1 MASESSA
8 RSGDDADA
16 TGLPPRPSPPINVS
30 AGSARETG
38 GRADVDRS
46 TAAPP
51 VQEAPRHGMVAA
63 TVRVLDD
70 DDPPLPLLHV
80 VDHEKQT
87 DGAEGP
93 QLHDG
98 PPGPSLFPS
107 EFDDS
112 LSKRV
117 ENEVK
122 GPQLHDGPPGPSS
135 FPSEFDDSLARKLGN
150 DSEQNSPDN
159 ARDDASTVHSTAG
172 PNAAYTAAPVGP
184 SMVEGVEEVNV
195 SSRGATSPARSQ
207 TEASAATATVGLTS
221 SSSGRSTIV
230 VEAYRVEEAEETPG
244 MGPVY
249 EAELAVLPF
258 YQRKGFLSAMIAV
271 TLLAVGVA
279 VVAVMLLSNNMDGNT
294 GGVTT
299 SSGDSLFPVP
309 GSGGAAPQT
318 SPPSNETV
326 IGQTAPLLTTSVP
339 SNDPTKTPTRDPTK
353 TPTSSPTRNV
363 SQREEPRQAKFANL
377 TS

>member
-8 RSGDDADA
+8 GSGNDADA
-16 TGLPPRPSPPINVS
+16 TGLPPRPSSPSNVS
-30 AGSARETG
+30 AGSDKETG
-38 GRADVDRS
+38 EGTGVDRG

-51 VQEAPRHGMVAA
+51 AQDAPRHGMAAA
-63 TVRVLDD
+63 TVRALPD

-80 VDHEKQT
+80 VDHEKES
-87 DGAEGP
+87 EGP

-98 PPGPSLFPS
+98 PI
-107 EFDDS
+107 
-112 LSKRV
+112 
-117 ENEVK
+117 
-122 GPQLHDGPPGPSS
+122 GPPS
-135 FPSEFDDSLARKLGN
+135 FPSELDDSLAKKLEN
-150 DSEQNSPDN
+150 DLERQLPDY
-159 ARDDASTVHSTAG
+159 DGASTVQSASRPDVADTSA
-172 PNAAYTAAPVGP
+172 VGP
-184 SMVEGVEEVNV
+184 STVEDVEEGNV
-195 SSRGATSPARSQ
+195 SSRGATPSARSH
-207 TEASAATATVGLTS
+207 TPAVSATAHVGLDLPS
-221 SSSGRSTIV
+221 AGRSNIV
-230 VEAYRVEEAEETPG
+230 VEAYRVEEVEEAPG
-244 MGPVY
+244 GGTVY
-249 EAELAVLPF
+249 EAELIEPEPEPF
-258 YQRKGFLSAMIAV
+258 YQRKGFVSIMIAV